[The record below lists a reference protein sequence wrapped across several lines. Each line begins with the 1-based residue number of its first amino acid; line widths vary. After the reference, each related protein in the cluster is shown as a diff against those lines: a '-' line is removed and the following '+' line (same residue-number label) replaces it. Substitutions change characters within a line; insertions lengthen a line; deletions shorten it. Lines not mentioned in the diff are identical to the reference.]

1 MSGLIDNPESFE
13 KTEML
18 WVDVEINKVLIRALV
33 DTGAQ
38 MSIMI
43 ESASKKC
50 NLGYLVDTR
59 MSGMALGVGSRKIVG
74 KVHKTDIRFGSNI
87 YSSSFTILEDSNGPE
102 MTEFI
107 IGLDILK
114 KLQCCVDLKHNKLI
128 FGDGNEVTFVHNDV
142 QPPPPS

>member
-74 KVHKTDIRFGSNI
+74 KVHKTDIRFGSNV

-128 FGDGNEVTFVHNDV
+128 FGDGNEVTFVHIDV